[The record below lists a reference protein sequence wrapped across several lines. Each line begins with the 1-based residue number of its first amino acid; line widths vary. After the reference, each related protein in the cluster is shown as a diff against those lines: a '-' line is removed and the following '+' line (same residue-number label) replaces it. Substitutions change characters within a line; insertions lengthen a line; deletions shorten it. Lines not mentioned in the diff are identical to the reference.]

1 MSDGIVGRILGFL
14 RSGPPGA
21 GRDRYEDL
29 APDLPDADAMRVA
42 AGLKAC
48 LLGSGGRVTSRGR
61 CLALGHAYLALA
73 PDGRRRFLDIIARD
87 FAADGASTLAAV
99 ADLDEFNDW
108 RGMFGRHH
116 MAAEALEPPRWRLLR
131 MFGEIQ
137 GGDRLLARMRD
148 DLDEAAHVELAADL
162 DRVLGARR

>member
-1 MSDGIVGRILGFL
+1 MSGGILGAIFRL
-14 RSGPPGA
+14 LGSGSPNVD
-21 GRDRYEDL
+21 RDRFDDL
-29 APDLPDADAMRVA
+29 SPDLSDADAKRVA
-42 AGLKAC
+42 AGLLAC
-48 LLGSGGRVTSRGR
+48 VQGRGGRVPSQGR
-61 CLALGHAYLALA
+61 CLALGHAYLALGS
-73 PDGRRRFLDIIARD
+73 DGRRRFLDIIARD

-99 ADLDEFNDW
+99 ADLDEFSDW

-116 MAAEALEPPRWRLLR
+116 MAAEALEPPRWRLLG

-162 DRVLGARR
+162 DRILSARR